1 MTREERLE
9 RQKQMQKQEDSSKS
23 FFMRGAGAVAAV
35 GAGAAFLSR
44 TGAKQAITKTANA
57 MYDTIAQRRMWM
69 SPTEFR
75 KWTID
80 DVAKSIENGAK
91 QYSKLRSEQDKTPVR
106 LDDFDNTGI
115 LGLFNSFDAMA
126 GNYREL
132 AKEHIANSILAPEG
146 KNVMDSMLHELG
158 TMEQQK
164 MNRFIEEVAHNPLDA
179 KRVFDAKK
187 EAGFTEKADAIA
199 EDILKA
205 MKKKAGSIT
214 DDQRKQIEQNYKN
227 VMKSI
232 ENQFMNLD
240 NLEKIAG
247 SRKNESFVSQLVGS
261 MNGERKATIGDALA
275 HPEKIAE
282 EQLKALKAKRD
293 TVVASQGEDAGARFD
308 QLLLDGGRTMIRSNG
323 EMYTNTAGEAFVRD
337 ILENAAGTLPGQILK
352 MRDIQYSRLISSV
365 QHINQGS
372 LDPGLAQELNE
383 RLHPGRNSELEHEYF
398 RIGKQLYKVEGNG
411 AVQVE
416 GLEDLKWISGR
427 YGMGARMQKHLAG
440 DTAWERS
447 DNKFLRWFD
456 IGQDRTEYDGNNVVN
471 KAVSIFTKFGNPK
484 WRGNIMKSVLTP
496 TNEQQIAHRNAMHTG
511 DMDALFGEIANAEHL
526 NNLIGINT
534 YDMSART
541 INELAYK
548 TRGKASQ
555 VFTLLQ
561 EGNDKK
567 LLQGFMELGEKGGF
581 QSAKLQ
587 KLFHGMQNNPQETL
601 ATVKLWVGEEHL
613 NLSSQI
619 WDIFSTRPNNSSATF
634 SRILRKE
641 LAREGLLQHAYQNK
655 AGEKIDEQG
664 YKAVYDLVENLSE
677 STQKDRN
684 NAHYLATSA
693 IFEHKTGLGYP
704 GADGQEI
711 TQNDYKHL
719 ADNIYDALVK
729 DDQSNVNQKIRED
742 AKEIVNQN
750 ISINEALKEEGM
762 SGDRQYN
769 SAIAIHKMPT
779 PLDFI
784 RSLNDSER
792 LKALGKRSIKQ
803 FWAGRDDLED
813 VTSLTHGI
821 FFMGQRLSDAMNTVG
836 LGFSNENSG
845 GIGSLAMAAL
855 TKRILPLAI
864 GTTYLEYLD
873 DASQAAT
880 GQSISGAMATGVA
893 NVDVASR
900 RVMDAVGLTDWLK
913 AEKAVNP
920 IMQYWGDHN
929 DFQNA
934 EERKDYYER
943 GYEPVRK
950 GAWWIFGSVNEA
962 RGAEISYWQPTF
974 ARRISSDW
982 KDKSLYDGFLDKW
995 SHSWL
1000 PTPTNPLSPLFAL
1013 TDPYWLEEKHADDR
1027 PYPLSGPL
1035 FTPGTPWGAILNPT
1049 VGEFIKPV
1057 KELHPYRLR
1066 NGVDVKNLIHEANEY
1081 IKAKARDAGSRNLI
1095 SIDGDTYSPMHFTAF
1110 NAPTEDTKV
1119 FSVTTKDGNVVNAGG
1134 GTYGVYHG
1142 GYLTRAFTTAI
1153 GGTGTGGGSGSGGS
1167 GVGPGTIVG
1176 GGLGNNIA
1184 LYNALNAPMDIGE
1197 AIKNKFYSFLG
1208 EDVEMTAHNGEIVT
1222 DSKGN
1227 AALYQELKNPPHI
1240 DDKLK
1245 LEDEIALDRRINGD
1259 TDNKRAFQTL
1269 VERFSPK
1276 AIIAGLNADQKQK
1289 AAHREEAES
1298 GDDFDEEQG
1307 ILTADQ
1313 LKNYR
1318 PSKGMEMLEHPD
1330 DIAELMTAGK
1340 GYDSVHDAA
1349 VSWRLISGIYGYMGG
1364 AAMGWGVDNRKRL
1377 SDSRN
1382 MDSFARSFWDS
1393 NVGGLGGDAME
1404 IARRFIPELRRSNE
1418 VNPLRNEMPDWLPER
1433 FQMGVAYE
1441 LIDKGEMR
1449 LPGKGYESLN
1459 KLHPDQFGEYGA
1471 FDRFKILADVAPNTA
1486 EYKIWREIAQKTV
1499 TDPDLKE
1506 EMDEIRGR
1514 VSQQTKKHDFYNYNI
1529 VGKGLDYQKVTVS
1542 EVLGYGKF
1550 RSGNQIYKIA
1560 GVNVRGNENETMT
1573 DVMGRYIH
1581 PGETVTVAVDDNPA
1595 YQTNNDSDKSI
1606 NAAIFVDGENIS
1618 KKMLENGDATKKK
1631 NDTSAPAI
1639 LGSISGLQRAIAWG
1653 SEAIAHLDVPWLS
1666 DQFLRV
1672 RSPLEAY
1679 KAEYVYGTPF
1689 QSWEHPIDSYLAPA
1703 WERAIHETG
1712 IGQKIAQTAYFALKD
1727 NPRLD
1732 AFDKKFLAGAYLLNN
1747 RGAFIGAAVSR
1758 LIWAD
1763 SAEKAMR
1770 GAHVGAALAQVGHV
1784 MTGGNSYID
1793 EMSSSA
1799 SFGYEIAHFFKQE
1812 RGKGAVVGAALGAV
1826 YHAMHGSQEWIPDR
1840 AKKRWDIQD
1849 YFDRLTYLKYEG
1861 LYQEA
1866 AKRAKEEEGVDVEKL
1881 SETKEYREE
1890 KRQQALDRFTK
1901 MKKLLR
1907 LNNREYDMDPE
1918 RNYLSK
1924 MLNRKIN
1931 ALNNDKEIIEGG
1943 QYTHSALV
1951 YKEAAEA
1958 TMYGLKSNASWATII
1973 KALPQTD
1980 REFFMEFVKERDPD
1994 KREEILKYSSPFIK
2008 KALSLAW
2015 GTDEP
2020 KKVSNEDYFKQKNH
2034 PLPGSDWAGWKPGE
2048 EHNLDNVEMKTIHN
2062 EGMLLSDFGYYEN
2075 SLDKHDVIYAPKI
2088 TANKSHD
2095 DVKRNIAKILRGNGL
2110 HNVEVN
2116 VVENGHDGNKI
2127 MADIGVY
2134 TGNRK
2139 IKHMVDNEIAQQT

>member
-35 GAGAAFLSR
+35 GAGAALFSR
-44 TGAKQAITKTANA
+44 TGAKEGFTKLANVA
-57 MYDTIAQRRMWM
+57 YDTISQRRAWM

-75 KWTID
+75 NWTID
-80 DVAKSIENGAK
+80 DVASSIEKGAK
-91 QYSKLRSEQDKTPVR
+91 QFSKLRAEQKKTPVK

-115 LGLFNSFDAMA
+115 LGLFNSFDSMA
-126 GNYREL
+126 GNIEGLTKDR
-132 AKEHIANSILAPEG
+132 IAHSIVAPEG
-146 KNVMDSMLHELG
+146 KAAMDSMVSELG
-158 TMEQQK
+158 TMERQK
-164 MNRFIEEVAHNPLDA
+164 MNRFIEDVAYDPADI

-187 EAGFTEKADAIA
+187 EAGFSDKADAIA

-205 MKKKAGSIT
+205 MREKAKSIT
-214 DDQRKQIEQNYKN
+214 DEQRKQIKQDVKDT
-227 VMKSI
+227 MKSI
-232 ENQFMNLD
+232 DEQFMNLD

-247 SRKNESFVSQLVGS
+247 SRRNESYVSQLIGGI
-261 MNGERKATIGDALA
+261 NGERKTTIGDVFA
-275 HPEKIAE
+275 HPEKVSK
-282 EQLKALKAKRD
+282 EQLEALRAKRD
-293 TVVASQGEDAGARFD
+293 KVVASQGEEAGARFD
-308 QLLLDGGRTMIRSNG
+308 DLLIDGGRTMTRSNG
-323 EMYTNTAGEAFVRD
+323 KMYTNTAGEAFMRD
-337 ILENAAGTLPGQILK
+337 VLENAAGTLPGQIMK
-352 MRDIQYSRLISSV
+352 MRDVQYSRLIPSV

-372 LDPGLAQELNE
+372 LDPVLANRLNE
-383 RLHPGRNSELEHEYF
+383 KLHPGRDSELEHEFF
-398 RIGKQLYKVEGNG
+398 RIGKQLYKVEKNG

-416 GLEDLKWISGR
+416 GLDDIKWISGR

-440 DTAWERS
+440 DAAWERS
-447 DNKFLRWFD
+447 DNTFMRYFD
-456 IGQDRTEYDGNNVVN
+456 IGQDRTEYDGNNPIS
-471 KAVSIFTKFGNPK
+471 KALSVFTKFSDPN
-484 WRGNIMKSVLTP
+484 WRGNIMKTVLTP
-496 TNEQQIAHRNAMHTG
+496 TYEQQLAHGNAVATK
-511 DMDALFGEIANAEHL
+511 DVNALLGEISNAEHL

-534 YDMSART
+534 YDMSMRT
-541 INELAYK
+541 VNELASK
-548 TRGKASQ
+548 TSGKASQ
-555 VFTLLQ
+555 IFSILQ
-561 EGNDKK
+561 EGDDKEVVRR
-567 LLQGFMELGEKGGF
+567 FMEFGENGF
-581 QSAKLQ
+581 ANQKLQ
-587 KLFHGMQNNPQETL
+587 KLFIGMQNSPQDTM

-619 WDIFSTRPNNSSATF
+619 WDTFDTHPNNTSATF

-641 LAREGLLQHAYQNK
+641 LAREGLLQHAAQNK
-655 AGEKIDEQG
+655 VGDDLEPG
-664 YKAVYDLVENLSE
+664 YKAVYDLVEGLEE

-693 IFEHKTGLGYP
+693 IFERKTGLGYP
-704 GADGQEI
+704 GNNGSDMTED
-711 TQNDYKHL
+711 DYAHL
-719 ADNIYDALVK
+719 ADNIFDTLTK
-729 DDQSNVNQKIRED
+729 DDKSEVNRKIRRD

-750 ISINEALKEEGM
+750 ITVNELMSDGM

-769 SAIAIHKMPT
+769 SAIAMNKMPT

-784 RSLNDSER
+784 RNLNETEK
-792 LKALGKRSIKQ
+792 LKSLGKRSVKQ
-803 FWAGRDDLED
+803 FWAGRDDMED

-821 FFMGQRLSDAMNTVG
+821 YFMGLRLSDAMNTVG
-836 LGFSNENSG
+836 LGFSTENTGS
-845 GIGSLAMAAL
+845 IASLASAAL

-864 GTTYLEYLD
+864 GATYLEYMD

-880 GQSISGAMATGVA
+880 GQSVSGALATGIA

-900 RVMDAVGLTDWLK
+900 GAMDAIGLTDWLK

-929 DFQNA
+929 EFQNA
-934 EERKDYYER
+934 EERKEYYEK
-943 GYEPVRK
+943 GYDPVRK
-950 GAWWIFGSVNEA
+950 GAWWVFGSVNEA
-962 RGAEISYWQPTF
+962 RGAEIEYWQPTF

-982 KDKSLYDGFLDKW
+982 KDKALYDGFLDKW

-1013 TDPYWLEEKHADDR
+1013 TDPYWLEEKHEDDR

-1035 FTPGTPWGAILNPT
+1035 FTPGTPWGAVLNPT

-1066 NGVDVKNLIHEANEY
+1066 NGVDAKNLIHEANEY
-1081 IKAKARDAGSRNLI
+1081 IKSKARDLGSRNLI
-1095 SIDGDTYSPMHFTAF
+1095 SVDGDTFTPVHFTAF

-1119 FSVTTKDGNVVNAGG
+1119 FSVSTDDGKVVNAGG

-1142 GYLTRAFTTAI
+1142 GYLTKAFTTAI
-1153 GGTGTGGGSGSGGS
+1153 GGSGGVAGGGFGGSGGGTGS
-1167 GVGPGTIVG
+1167 GEG
-1176 GGLGNNIA
+1176 GA
-1184 LYNALNAPMDIGE
+1184 SLYRSLNEDMDFGE
-1197 AIKNKFYSFLG
+1197 ALKNKFYSFLG
-1208 EDVEMTAHNGEIVT
+1208 EDVEMTAHNGDIVT

-1227 AALYQELKNPPHI
+1227 AAVYQELKKPARI

-1259 TDNKRAFQTL
+1259 TDTKRAFETL

-1276 AIIAGLNADQKQK
+1276 TIISGLNEAQKKK
-1289 AAHREEAES
+1289 AYREQVE
-1298 GDDFDEEQG
+1298 GGQDFDEEQG

-1313 LKNYR
+1313 LKHYR

-1330 DIAELMTAGK
+1330 DIAEMMTAGK
-1340 GYDSVHDAA
+1340 GYDAVYDAA

-1364 AAMGWGVDNRKRL
+1364 AATGFGVDNRQRL

-1382 MDSFARSFWDS
+1382 MDSFTRTFWDS

-1404 IARRFIPELRRSNE
+1404 IARRFMPELRRGNE
-1418 VNPLRNEMPDWLPER
+1418 VNPLRNEMPDWLPDR

-1459 KLHPDQFGEYGA
+1459 QLHPDQFGDYGA

-1529 VGKGLDYQKVTVS
+1529 VGRGLDYKEVTVS

-1560 GVNVRGNENETMT
+1560 GVKVRGNENETMEQ
-1573 DVMGRYIH
+1573 VMGRYIH
-1581 PGETVTVAVDDNPA
+1581 PGETVTVAVDENPA

-1606 NAAIFVDGENIS
+1606 NAAIYVDGENLS
-1618 KKMLENGDATKKK
+1618 QKMLEGGDATKKK
-1631 NDTSAPAI
+1631 NDTSAPAV
-1639 LGSISGLQRAIAWG
+1639 LGSISGFQRAVAWG

-1679 KAEYVYGTPF
+1679 KAEYVYGTPY

-1712 IGQKIAQTAYFALKD
+1712 ITQKLVQTAYFALKD
-1727 NPRLD
+1727 NPRAD

-1747 RGAFIGAAVSR
+1747 RGAFVGAALSR
-1758 LIWAD
+1758 MIWAN
-1763 SAEKAMR
+1763 SAEKAMS
-1770 GAHVGAALAQVGHV
+1770 GAHVGAAFAQLGHV
-1784 MTGGNSYID
+1784 MTGGNSYAD
-1793 EMSSSA
+1793 EMSSAA
-1799 SFGYEIAHFFKQE
+1799 SLGYEFARFFKHD
-1812 RGKGAVVGAALGAV
+1812 KVIGAVAGAAFGAV
-1826 YHAMHGSQEWIPDR
+1826 YHTMKGNQEWIPDR

-1890 KRQQALDRFTK
+1890 KRQAALDRFTK
-1901 MKKLLR
+1901 MKKMLR
-1907 LNNREYDMDPE
+1907 LNNREYDVDPE
-1918 RNYLSK
+1918 RNYLNK

-1931 ALNNDKEIIEGG
+1931 ALKNDKEIIEGG
-1943 QYTHSALV
+1943 QYTHSALI

-1958 TMYGLKSNASWATII
+1958 TMYGLKSNASWGTII
-1973 KALPQTD
+1973 KALPDTD

-1994 KREEILKYSSPFIK
+1994 KREEILRYASPFIK

-2015 GTDEP
+2015 GTDAP
-2020 KKVSNEDYFKQKNH
+2020 DTVSNEKYFKQKNH
-2034 PLPGSDWAGWKPGE
+2034 PLPGADWAGWKPGE
-2048 EHNLDNVEMKTIHN
+2048 EHDLKNVEMKTIHN

-2075 SLDKHDVIYAPKI
+2075 QLEKHDVMYAPNI
-2088 TANKSHD
+2088 TANQSHD
-2095 DVKRNIAKILRGNGL
+2095 SVKRNISKILQGRGL

-2116 VVENGHDGNKI
+2116 VTAGGHDGNKI

-2134 TGNRK
+2134 SGNRK
-2139 IKHMVDNEIAQQT
+2139 IKHMIDNELAQQT

>member
-9 RQKQMQKQEDSSKS
+9 RQKQLQKQEDASKS

-35 GAGAAFLSR
+35 GAGAALFSR
-44 TGAKQAITKTANA
+44 TGAKAAITKTANA

-75 KWTID
+75 NWTID
-80 DVAKSIENGAK
+80 DLAGSVERGVK
-91 QYSKLRSEQDKTPVR
+91 QFGKLRAEQSKTPVH
-106 LDDFDNTGI
+106 LDDYDNTGL

-126 GNYREL
+126 NNVKGQVKDR
-132 AKEHIANSILAPEG
+132 IATTIVAPEG
-146 KNVMDSMLHELG
+146 KAEMDRFASNLS
-158 TMEQQK
+158 TMEQMK
-164 MNRFIEEVAHNPLDA
+164 MNRFINDVSYDPLNE
-179 KRVFDAKK
+179 KKVFDARK
-187 EAGFTEKADAIA
+187 EAGFEGGDADAIA
-199 EDILKA
+199 EKVLKV
-205 MKKKAGSIT
+205 MKDKAAAIT
-214 DDQRKQIEQNYKN
+214 QEQRNQIEQDVKDT
-227 VMKSI
+227 MKSI
-232 ENQFMNLD
+232 HDQFTNLD

-247 SRKNESFVSQLVGS
+247 SRRNESFISQLIGGI
-261 MNGERKATIGDALA
+261 NGERKTTIGDIFS
-275 HPEKIAE
+275 HPEQVGK
-282 EQLKALKAKRD
+282 EQVEALKAKREAI
-293 TVVASQGEDAGARFD
+293 VKAQGEEAGARFD
-308 QLLLDGGRTMIRSNG
+308 DLLIDGGHTMTRSNG
-323 EMYTNTAGEAFVRD
+323 QMYTNTAGEAFVND

-352 MRDIQYSRLISSV
+352 MRDVQYSRLITSV
-365 QHINQGS
+365 QHIKQGS
-372 LDPGLAQELNE
+372 LDPVLAHTLNE
-383 RLHPGRNSELEHEYF
+383 KLHPGRNSELEHEYF
-398 RIGKQLYKVEGNG
+398 RIGKQLYKVEKNG

-416 GLEDLKWISGR
+416 GLEDIKWISGE

-440 DTAWERS
+440 DAAWERS
-447 DNKFLRWFD
+447 DNTFLRYFD
-456 IGQDRTEYDGNNVVN
+456 IGQDRTEYEGTNLISR
-471 KAVSIFTKFGNPK
+471 AASAITKFGDPK
-484 WRGNIMKSVLTP
+484 WRGNIMKTVLTP
-496 TNEQQIAHRNAMHTG
+496 TVEQQKAHGMAMATN
-511 DMDALFGEIANAEHL
+511 DMDALLGEISNAEHL

-534 YDMSART
+534 YDMSMRT
-541 INELAYK
+541 VNELANK
-548 TRGKASQ
+548 TKGRAGDI
-555 VFTLLQ
+555 FTMLQ
-561 EGNDKK
+561 EGSDKK
-567 LLQGFMELGEKGGF
+567 LLQSFMEFGEQDAFKN
-581 QSAKLQ
+581 QKLQ
-587 KLFHGMQNNPQETL
+587 RLFIGMKNNPQDTL
-601 ATVKLWVGEEHL
+601 RTVKLWVGEEHL

-619 WDIFSTRPNNSSATF
+619 WDTFSTRPNNSSATF

-641 LAREGLLQHAYQNK
+641 LAREGLLQHAVQNK
-655 AGEKIDEQG
+655 EGDNFEKG
-664 YKAVYDLVENLSE
+664 YEAVYDLVENLE
-677 STQKDRN
+677 QSTQKDRN
-684 NAHYLATSA
+684 NARFLATSA
-693 IFEHKTGLGYP
+693 IFEHKTSINLAGSAKEKDLSV
-704 GADGQEI
+704 I
-711 TQNDYKHL
+711 
-719 ADNIYDALVK
+719 ADNIFDTLVK
-729 DDQSNVNQKIRED
+729 DDKSKVNKKIRLD
-742 AKEIVNQN
+742 AKEMVNQN
-750 ISINEALKEEGM
+750 ISINEVMSDGM
-762 SGDRQYN
+762 SVDAQYN

-779 PLDFI
+779 PMDI
-784 RSLNDSER
+784 IHSLNDTER

-803 FWAGRDDLED
+803 LWAGRDNLED

-821 FFMGQRLSDAMNTVG
+821 YFMGQRLSDAMNTVG
-836 LGFSNENSG
+836 LGFSNENT
-845 GIGSLAMAAL
+845 GSIAALASAAL
-855 TKRILPLAI
+855 TKRVLPLAI
-864 GTTYLEYLD
+864 GATYLEYMD

-880 GQSISGAMATGVA
+880 GQSVSGAIATGVA

-900 RVMDAVGLTDWLK
+900 RAMDAIGLTNWLK
-913 AEKAVNP
+913 EEKAVNP

-929 DFQNA
+929 EFQNA
-934 EERKDYYER
+934 EERKEYYEK
-943 GYEPVRK
+943 GYDPVRK
-950 GAWWIFGSVNEA
+950 GAWWVFGSVNEA

-982 KDKSLYDGFLDKW
+982 KDKALYDGFLDKW

-1000 PTPTNPLSPLFAL
+1000 PTPTNPLSPIFAL
-1013 TDPYWLEEKHADDR
+1013 TDPYWLEEKHEDDR
-1027 PYPLSGPL
+1027 PYPISGPL

-1081 IKAKARDAGSRNLI
+1081 IKAKARDLGSRNLI
-1095 SIDGDTYSPMHFTAF
+1095 AVDGDTYTPMHFTAF
-1110 NAPTEDTKV
+1110 NAPTEDTKT
-1119 FSVTTKDGNVVNAGG
+1119 FSVETKDGNVVNAGG

-1142 GYLTRAFTTAI
+1142 GYLTKAFTTAI
-1153 GGTGTGGGSGSGGS
+1153 GGSGGTGFGGGSGNG
-1167 GVGPGTIVG
+1167 VG
-1176 GGLGNNIA
+1176 GGDGS
-1184 LYNALNAPMDIGE
+1184 LYDSLDESMDFGE
-1197 AIKNKFYSFLG
+1197 AVKNKFYSFLG
-1208 EDVEMTAHNGEIVT
+1208 EDVEMTAHNGDIVT

-1227 AALYQELKNPPHI
+1227 AAIYKEQNEPGHI
-1240 DDKLK
+1240 DDELK
-1245 LEDEIALDRRINGD
+1245 LTDEIALDRRINGGSD
-1259 TDNKRAFQTL
+1259 TKRAFQTL

-1276 AIIAGLNADQKQK
+1276 SIIAGINESEKKK
-1289 AAHREEAES
+1289 AFTEQVQD
-1298 GDDFDEEQG
+1298 GQDFDDEQG

-1313 LKNYR
+1313 LKHYR

-1330 DIAELMTAGK
+1330 DISELMTAGK

-1364 AAMGWGVDNRKRL
+1364 AAMGWGVDNRQRL

-1382 MDSFARSFWDS
+1382 IDSFTRTFWDS

-1404 IARRFIPELRRSNE
+1404 IARRFMPELRRGNE

-1459 KLHPDQFGEYGA
+1459 ELHPDQFGEYGA

-1506 EMDEIRGR
+1506 EMDEIRDR

-1529 VGKGLDYQKVTVS
+1529 VGRGLDYKEVTVS

-1550 RSGNQIYKIA
+1550 RSGNQIYKMA
-1560 GVNVRGNENETMT
+1560 GVKVRGNENETMEQ
-1573 DVMGRYIH
+1573 VMGRYIH
-1581 PGETVTVAVDDNPA
+1581 PGETVTVAVDDNES

-1606 NAAIFVDGENIS
+1606 NAAIFIDGENLS
-1618 KKMLENGDATKKK
+1618 QKMLEGGDATKKK
-1631 NDTSAPAI
+1631 NDTSAPAV
-1639 LGSISGLQRAIAWG
+1639 LGSISGFQRGVAWA
-1653 SEAIAHLDVPWLS
+1653 SEFVAHLDVPWLS

-1679 KAEYVYGTPF
+1679 KAEYIYGTPY

-1712 IGQKIAQTAYFALKD
+1712 FAQKLVQTAYLALKD

-1747 RGAFIGAAVSR
+1747 RGAFVGAALSR
-1758 LIWAD
+1758 LLWAD
-1763 SAEKAMR
+1763 NAEKAMG
-1770 GAHVGAALAQVGHV
+1770 GAHVGAALAQLGHV
-1784 MTGGNSYID
+1784 MTGGNSYVD
-1793 EMSSSA
+1793 EMTSA
-1799 SFGYEIAHFFKQE
+1799 GSLGYEVARFFKQE
-1812 RGKGAVVGAALGAV
+1812 KGKGAVVGAALGAV
-1826 YHAMHGSQEWIPDR
+1826 LHTMHGAQEWIPER
-1840 AKKRWDIQD
+1840 AQKRWDIQD

-1890 KRQQALDRFTK
+1890 KRQAALDRFTK

-1907 LNNREYDMDPE
+1907 LNNREYDVDPE
-1918 RNYLSK
+1918 RNYLNK

-1931 ALNNDKEIIEGG
+1931 ALKEDTEIIEGG
-1943 QYTHSALV
+1943 QYTHSALI
-1951 YKEAAEA
+1951 YKEAAES

-1973 KALPQTD
+1973 KALPSTD
-1980 REFFMEFVKERDPD
+1980 REFFMEFVKERDED
-1994 KREEILKYSSPFIK
+1994 KREEILRYASPFIK

-2015 GTDEP
+2015 GTDAP
-2020 KKVSNEDYFKQKNH
+2020 DTVSNEDYFKQENH

-2048 EHNLDNVEMKTIHN
+2048 EHNLDNIEMKTIHN

-2075 SLDKHDVIYAPKI
+2075 QLEKHDAMYAPKI
-2088 TANKSHD
+2088 TANESHES
-2095 DVKRNIAKILRGNGL
+2095 VKRNISKILEGRGL

-2116 VVENGHDGNKI
+2116 VVANGHDGNKI

-2139 IKHMVDNEIAQQT
+2139 IQHMIDDEIAQQT